1 MFRARGLALLSATS
15 CRLSPGRPHLLT
27 RASLPAFPPPWSAQ
41 ITLRIPPVFCFYIF
55 KTKKLLSFSKQLL
68 FRARGLALLSATS
81 CRLSPGRPHLL
92 TRASLPAFP
101 PPWSAQITLRIP
113 LFLFFQSLKQKSCLV
128 FTKQLLFRARGIR
141 TPDLHV
147 PNVARY
153 QLRYCP

>member
-15 CRLSPGRPHLLT
+15 CRLSSGRLHLLT

-81 CRLSPGRPHLL
+81 CRLSSGRLHLL

-113 LFLFFQSLKQKSCLV
+113 PV
-128 FTKQLLFRARGIR
+128 FCFYIFKTKKLLSFSKQLLFRARGIR